1 MTKHYLRPIWVS
13 VCLAFLLI
21 GANSEIAA
29 QPVPI
34 LGYAANKNTDPK
46 RLDAFKRG
54 LTELGYSEGKNIRIY
69 YR

>member
-34 LGYAANKNTDPK
+34 LGYAANKIT
-46 RLDAFKRG
+46 
-54 LTELGYSEGKNIRIY
+54 
-69 YR
+69 YRNDLMPSKGG